1 MPRFRFAHLKFDLQA
16 ISAMGAE
23 GATRSQELQQS
34 HAGLSEE
41 VQRLRERLIETE
53 AKSQEEASRMQHES
67 EELAMELEH
76 IQAMG
81 LAGAQSTARLQEEY
95 TKLQADYETQSV
107 STPRR
112 WWRFSMP
119 HADADTPSPRLLHSC
134 TGIHAHCAL

>member
-1 MPRFRFAHLKFDLQA
+1 
-16 ISAMGAE
+16 MGAE

-34 HAGLSEE
+34 HAELSKE

-53 AKSQEEASRMQHES
+53 TKSQEDASRMQHES

-95 TKLQADYETQSV
+95 AKLQADYETQSV
-107 STPRR
+107 ST
-112 WWRFSMP
+112 S
-119 HADADTPSPRLLHSC
+119 TPFFVSFLCLFTPILPPPYPLWHRTFTH
-134 TGIHAHCAL
+134 IVHCE